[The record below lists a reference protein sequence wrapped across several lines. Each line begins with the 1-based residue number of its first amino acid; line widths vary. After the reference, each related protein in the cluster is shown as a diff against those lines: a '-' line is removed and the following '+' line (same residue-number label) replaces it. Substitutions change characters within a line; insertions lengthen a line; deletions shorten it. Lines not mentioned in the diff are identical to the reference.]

1 MRNCTA
7 EKAVSHIV
15 FRPALTALAKA
26 PLCVYNIVVK
36 AYELRATGIIKEE

>member
-7 EKAVSHIV
+7 EKSVSHIV
-15 FRPALTALAKA
+15 FRPVLPALAKV